1 MLLTWDNPKEKGVL
15 TGKLFE
21 YIGSSKPILLIGAI
35 KDEAAKLI
43 LDNGL
48 GLVSNSPSEIIRF
61 LQNLLKGDFKI
72 KIDGRKKFER
82 TQQVNN
88 LQDIFYE
95 VTKS

>member
-1 MLLTWDNPKEKGVL
+1 MPNTLEENILPPKIMEYPIFRGQIESAKG
-15 TGKLFE
+15 
-21 YIGSSKPILLIGAI
+21 
-35 KDEAAKLI
+35 
-43 LDNGL
+43 NL
-48 GLVSNSPSEIIRF
+48 GN
-61 LQNLLKGDFKI
+61 FKI